1 MSKKVGEMDNTSVE
15 GFVQGA
21 PSFMLNEN
29 IVLTL
34 EKLKCRDFY
43 RLLNFKLTFIF
54 ISMAGKRSKTCSQQ
68 NVAGEDDLEFVSLSH
83 VRELLKTQ
91 ESTISAMFRAHMEAT
106 NKRIDDILVKMND
119 IQHSLEFTQAE
130 VQDLKKQPM
139 SSTSQVPS
147 ESDPVKRLEDLENDF
162 ADLQDK
168 FDDLEN
174 RSRRNNLCF
183 EGVPEQDG
191 GEKTWEATEKRLR
204 ELVLPK
210 LGVPEDIVIE
220 RAHRVGQRQRSQ
232 RPRMIIARFLNFKDK
247 EKVLQTRKRLV
258 GTNIYINEDFS
269 DRIKM
274 IRKDLW
280 PKVKAARQAEQR
292 AFLRYDKI
300 VFYDQQA
307 ATAATAAK
315 TTVIA
320 NDQS

>member
-1 MSKKVGEMDNTSVE
+1 
-15 GFVQGA
+15 
-21 PSFMLNEN
+21 
-29 IVLTL
+29 
-34 EKLKCRDFY
+34 
-43 RLLNFKLTFIF
+43 
-54 ISMAGKRSKTCSQQ
+54 MAGKRSKTRSQQ
-68 NVAGEDDLEFVSLSH
+68 NVAEEDDLEFVSLSH

-130 VQDLKKQPM
+130 VQDLKEQPM

-168 FDDLEN
+168 IDDLEN

-204 ELVLPK
+204 EFVLPK

-247 EKVLQTRKRLV
+247 EKVLQARKRLA

-280 PKVKAARQAEQR
+280 PKVKAARQAGQR

-307 ATAATAAK
+307 ATAATAAS

>member
-1 MSKKVGEMDNTSVE
+1 MR
-15 GFVQGA
+15 A
-21 PSFMLNEN
+21 
-29 IVLTL
+29 
-34 EKLKCRDFY
+34 
-43 RLLNFKLTFIF
+43 
-54 ISMAGKRSKTCSQQ
+54 MAGKRSKTRSQQ
-68 NVAGEDDLEFVSLSH
+68 NVAEEDDLEFVSLPH

-91 ESTISAMFRAHMEAT
+91 KSTISAMFRAHMEAT
-106 NKRIDDILVKMND
+106 DKRIDDILVKMND

-130 VQDLKKQPM
+130 VQDLKKQSV

-147 ESDPVKRLEDLENDF
+147 KSDPVKRLEDLENDF

-168 FDDLEN
+168 IDDLES

-210 LGVPEDIVIE
+210 LEVPEDIVIE

-232 RPRMIIARFLNFKDK
+232 RPRKIIARFVNFKDK
-247 EKVLQTRKRLV
+247 EKVLKARKWLV

-280 PKVKAARQAEQR
+280 PKVKAARQAGQR
-292 AFLRYDKI
+292 AFLCYDKI
-300 VFYDQQA
+300 VFL
-307 ATAATAAK
+307 
-315 TTVIA
+315 
-320 NDQS
+320 